1 MQAKQRKSY
10 SNCQS
15 TNWDP
20 NLALTLTFV
29 AVRLVSLS
37 RQVSGERTSLPELE
51 DSLDDLSGLL
61 YFY

>member
-10 SNCQS
+10 SNCLS
-15 TNWDP
+15 MNWD
-20 NLALTLTFV
+20 LALTLTFI

-37 RQVSGERTSLPELE
+37 HQVSGERTSLPELE